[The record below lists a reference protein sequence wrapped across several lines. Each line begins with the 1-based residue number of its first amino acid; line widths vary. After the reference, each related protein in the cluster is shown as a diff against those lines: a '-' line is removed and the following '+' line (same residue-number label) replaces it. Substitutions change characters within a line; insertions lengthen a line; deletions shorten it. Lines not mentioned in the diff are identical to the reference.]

1 MRIDVRRNPE
11 LRGMFKP
18 ATIRRERLILALADV
33 GVATGELAAADRD
46 RTVALLRAVLVGL
59 VDVSDDPVAHR
70 GAIEAFKALIQG
82 DLVRSEP
89 AESKQARA
97 AVQAHVRLLTN

>member
-1 MRIDVRRNPE
+1 
-11 LRGMFKP
+11 MFKP
-18 ATIRRERLILALADV
+18 ATIRRERLILALADI

-97 AVQAHVRLLTN
+97 AVQARVRLLTN